1 MSLEMKPSCE
11 RCQRALAADKEAY
24 ICSYECTYC
33 PDCAAGLSGKC
44 PNCQGELVAR
54 PQRYPRVVPRD
65 GDMHYQALV
74 EWSREGAVFR
84 GQRYSRVHRWRF
96 DGGAELRASSS
107 PHVVKGSN
115 SDPSAVDPEE
125 GFLAAVSSCHMLWFL
140 SVAADKGYVV
150 DDYRDEPTG
159 AMSAVSGGR
168 QALTHVVLRPEV
180 KFAPETPCAGAQ
192 LEALHHEA
200 HSQCFLASA
209 LRYPLRIEPRG

>member
-1 MSLEMKPSCE
+1 MSLEMKTGCE
-11 RCQRALAADKEAY
+11 RCQSALAVDREAY
-24 ICSYECTYC
+24 ICSYECTFC
-33 PDCAAGLSGKC
+33 PGCAAQLSGKC

-54 PQRYPRVVPRD
+54 PQRYNAAVPRE
-65 GDMHYQALV
+65 GGAHHHAFV
-74 EWSREGAVFR
+74 EWSREGAAFR

-96 DGGAELRASSS
+96 DGGTELRASSS
-107 PHVVKGSN
+107 PHVVKGPN

-150 DDYRDEPTG
+150 EHYNDQPSG

-180 KFAPETPCAGAQ
+180 KFSPETPCAQAQ
-192 LEALHHEA
+192 LETLHHEA
-200 HSQCFLASA
+200 HSECFLASV